1 MVRIDESEAKNNR
14 YHDLNYSSDD
24 GSAMMVQTS
33 NSNKQVNG
41 ITIVEVP
48 DKEGRRHATTILIDN
63 GFTGYAMMS
72 HQFMEQLGYEFQHT
86 KGQSYRIATGNME
99 TKLSVTITDVK
110 LPALSRH

>member
-1 MVRIDESEAKNNR
+1 MNF
-14 YHDLNYSSDD
+14 
-24 GSAMMVQTS
+24 QTR
-33 NSNKQVNG
+33 
-41 ITIVEVP
+41 
-48 DKEGRRHATTILIDN
+48 KEKGHATTILIDN

-72 HQFMEQLGYEFQHT
+72 HQFMEQLGYKFQHK